1 MLLSTKAI
9 VIHTFPY
16 SESSL
21 MLKAYTE
28 KIGYTTF
35 LLKGFKRNKKQKINL
50 HPLALV
56 EITCVAKEKTTLN
69 QARNISLLK
78 PYSNILT
85 NPIKSGLAMFI
96 AEFLGHAIRDDQEGE
111 SHFFTWLTQAIDHLE
126 NKDSLANFHLWFLL
140 SLTDHLGF
148 LPQGK
153 RSNETPLFNIIE
165 GSFLKEGSSAIS
177 CSETES
183 ILLDKLMTNKMDEL
197 LLLRFSKEERK
208 QILALLHEYFQVHLD
223 KEFSLKSLD
232 VLSQLYTD

>member
-16 SESSL
+16 SDSSV

-28 KIGYTTF
+28 KIGYSTF
-35 LLKGFKRNKKQKINL
+35 LLKGFKRNKRQKVNL

-56 EITCVAKEKTTLN
+56 EITCVVKEKTSLY

-111 SHFFTWLTQAIDHLE
+111 IHFFTWLIQAIENLE
-126 NKDSLANFHLWFLL
+126 NIDSLANFHLWFLL
-140 SLTDHLGF
+140 SLTEHLGF

-153 RSNETPLFNIIE
+153 RSMETPFFNISE
-165 GSFLKEGSSAIS
+165 GSFIKGGSSLIS
-177 CSETES
+177 CSESES
-183 ILLDKLMTNKMDEL
+183 VLIDKLMSKQMEEL
-197 LLLRFSKEERK
+197 LLLPFSKEERK
-208 QILALLHEYFQVHLD
+208 RMLTLLHEYFQVHLD
-223 KEFSLKSLD
+223 KEFSLKSVE
-232 VLSQLYTD
+232 VLSQLYTH